1 VIELEKEKIKE
12 HVKKRYGKLATAEC
26 SSCSS
31 SCCSSSTCGTPP
43 QYVAWKVGYAPD
55 DIEGVPEESLLG
67 LGCGNPVALAS
78 LKEGETVLDLGS
90 GGGMD
95 VFLAAKKV
103 GKIGKVIGVD
113 MTEEMVAR
121 AEATA
126 SKHGYKNVEFRLGEI
141 ESLPLE
147 DESVDVVI
155 SNCVINLAPDKLKV
169 FQESYRVLKPNG
181 RLLVSDLVTL
191 GELPENVRS
200 SFDAWAGCIAGALEK
215 GDYLT
220 KISGA
225 GFENVKVVSQKP
237 YTIDIS
243 PELRGKIVSIQV
255 EAYKKLHTQ
264 TFVGFKENKKPEIFT
279 LDTRPT
285 KTTHPQYDFVHG
297 PFKSTEDAQAYIN
310 SMKGLAC
317 GDG

>member
-1 VIELEKEKIKE
+1 VIELENEKIKE
-12 HVKKRYGKLATAEC
+12 HVKRRYGNLATAEC
-26 SSCSS
+26 SSCSSS

-43 QYVAWKVGYAPD
+43 QYVAWKLGYSPD
-55 DIEGVPEESLLG
+55 DIEVVPEESVSG

-95 VFLAAKKV
+95 AFLAAKKV
-103 GKIGKVIGVD
+103 GKTGKVIGVD
-113 MTEEMVAR
+113 MTEEMVAK
-121 AEATA
+121 AKAAA
-126 SKHGYKNVEFRLGEI
+126 SKHGYTNVEFRLGEI

-147 DESVDVVI
+147 AESVDVVI

-169 FQESYRVLKPNG
+169 FQEAYRVLKPNG

-220 KISGA
+220 KIAGA
-225 GFENVKVVSQKP
+225 GFGNVKVVSQKP
-237 YTIDIS
+237 YTIDVS
-243 PELRGKIVSIQV
+243 PELRGKIISIQV
-255 EAYKKLHTQ
+255 EAHK
-264 TFVGFKENKKPEIFT
+264 
-279 LDTRPT
+279 
-285 KTTHPQYDFVHG
+285 
-297 PFKSTEDAQAYIN
+297 
-310 SMKGLAC
+310 
-317 GDG
+317 